1 MRVLLFLFVF
11 SSVIPSIFSQRKIYQ
26 FDLSIAESKGATLA
40 EGLKSS
46 DFDIQLRA
54 AQQAATWGKAEHI
67 QDLIFLLFNLR
78 NSVTLPKHYET
89 MAAAA
94 YALGQIEGSDVQRVE
109 ALQTTILNS
118 VDKKLVK
125 ESWMA
130 LAKLLPETAS
140 LGVRLED
147 AMKIVADYRRKPIIL
162 HDQYACLAL
171 AARKRINQSDFVK
184 SILSRDE
191 ILNWEE
197 EARVALAQ
205 VLSRTDYFFLSGNA
219 PSDTIYKSKVK
230 RWVENEKS
238 KYVRI
243 QFGRLASRY
252 EWWTL
257 LNDLACSE
265 DEQIAEPAIQVMLSK
280 DSTFISNIFWVDLKK
295 KASAFNYMRVGIH
308 FNQFDFDQIREV
320 LRAMPNNSREQIELA
335 GVWNENGHPDA
346 QNFIMH
352 KYSEAEDLFHRILW
366 VRQMSN
372 SYLFIDSLVINDFP
386 TAPPALQYAITECV
400 LEYAKSNPKYN
411 EMLFPGWFAV
421 LWTSQ
426 DAGVISLL
434 STWALEN
441 AERVKGNAFLGT
453 SIKQALPLF
462 QKTETVET
470 YNALLDAYNATQM
483 EEKFLV
489 RMQQVTRPFPSERE
503 WRKNQS
509 CKVKLKTDVG
519 TVVIK
524 LNGMNAPESVAN
536 LLKLCSQHYYD
547 SIAFHRVVPNFVVQA
562 GCTRGDGMSGMPYVI
577 SSEFMG
583 HNFAPLHIGMASA
596 GKHTESAQWFITL
609 AYTPNLNGRY
619 TEFGEVVRGK
629 KVLQKIQV
637 GTRIRSMREQHLF

>member
-1 MRVLLFLFVF
+1 MRVLLFLSAFFLF
-11 SSVIPSIFSQRKIYQ
+11 SSPVVSQSKIYN
-26 FDLSIAESKGATLA
+26 FDLSLIESRGATLA
-40 EGLKSS
+40 DGLKST
-46 DFDIQLRA
+46 DFEIQLRA

-94 YALGQIEGSDVQRVE
+94 YALGQIEGSNVQQIE
-109 ALQTTILNS
+109 ALQTTILN
-118 VDKKLVK
+118 VPNQNLVK
-125 ESWMA
+125 ESWLA
-130 LAKLLPETAS
+130 LAKSMHETAS

-147 AMKIVADYRRKPIIL
+147 AYAKNSSM
-162 HDQYACLAL
+162 HHNQYACLAI

-184 SILSRDE
+184 SILNYDD

-205 VLSRTDYFFLSGNA
+205 VLARTDYDFLSGNA
-219 PSDTIYKSKVK
+219 PSNDLYKSKVK
-230 RWVENEKS
+230 HWVENEKS

-265 DEQIAEPAIQVMLSK
+265 DEQIAEPAIQVMLAK
-280 DSTFISNIFWVDLKK
+280 DSTFIPNIFWVDLKN

-320 LRAMPNNSREQIELA
+320 LRAIPDNSREQIELA

-352 KYSEAEDLFHRILW
+352 KYSETEDLFHRILW

-400 LEYAKSNPKYN
+400 LDYAKSNPKYN
-411 EMLFPGWFAV
+411 EVLFPGWFAV

-434 STWALEN
+434 ATWVLEN

-483 EEKFLV
+483 DEDVLV
-489 RMQQVTRPFPSERE
+489 RMQQVTRPFPSEKE
-503 WRKNQS
+503 WKKNRS

-519 TVVIK
+519 TVVLK
-524 LNGMNAPESVAN
+524 LNGMNAPESVSN
-536 LLKLCSQHYYD
+536 LLKLCNQHYYD

-562 GCTRGDGMSGMPYVI
+562 GCARGDGMSGMPYVI

-637 GTRIRSMREQHLF
+637 GTRIRSMREQHVF

>member
-1 MRVLLFLFVF
+1 MRVLLFLSAFF
-11 SSVIPSIFSQRKIYQ
+11 LFNSSIFSQSKIYK
-26 FDLSIAESKGATLA
+26 FDLSLIESRGAALA
-40 EGLKSS
+40 DGLKST
-46 DFDIQLRA
+46 DYEIQLRA

-78 NSVTLPKHYET
+78 NSITLPKHYET

-94 YALGQIEGSDVQRVE
+94 YALGQIEGSNVQQIE
-109 ALQTTILNS
+109 ALQTTILNVS
-118 VDKKLVK
+118 NQKLVK
-125 ESWMA
+125 ESGIA
-130 LAKLLPETAS
+130 LGKSLHETAS

-147 AMKIVADYRRKPIIL
+147 AYTKHPEIP
-162 HDQYACLAL
+162 HNQYACLAL
-171 AARKRINQSDFVK
+171 AAHKRINQSDFVK
-184 SILSRDE
+184 AILNYDE

-197 EARVALAQ
+197 ESRVALAQ
-205 VLSRTDYFFLSGNA
+205 VLSRTDYNFLSGNA
-219 PSDTIYKSKVK
+219 PSDTLYKSKVK
-230 RWVENEKS
+230 YWIENEKS
-238 KYVRI
+238 KYVRL
-243 QFGRLASRY
+243 QFGKLTNRY
-252 EWWTL
+252 EWWPL

-265 DEQIAEPAIQVMLSK
+265 DEQIAEPAIQVMLAK

-295 KASAFNYMRVGIH
+295 KASAFNYIRVGIH
-308 FNQFDFDQIREV
+308 FNQFDFDEIREV
-320 LRAMPNNSREQIELA
+320 LRAMPNNGREQIELA

-372 SYLFIDSLVINDFP
+372 SYLFIDTLVINDFP

-434 STWALEN
+434 ATWAIEN
-441 AERVKGNAFLGT
+441 AERVKGNAFLGM

-489 RMQQVTRPFPSERE
+489 RMQQVTRPFPSEKE
-503 WRKNQS
+503 WKKNRS

-519 TVVIK
+519 TVVLK

-536 LLKLCSQHYYD
+536 LLKLCQVHYYD

>member
-1 MRVLLFLFVF
+1 MRVLLFLSALFLF
-11 SSVIPSIFSQRKIYQ
+11 TSSILSQNKIYE
-26 FDLSIAESKGATLA
+26 FDLRLSESRGASLA
-40 EGLKSS
+40 DGLKSS
-46 DFDIQLRA
+46 DYDIQLRA

-78 NSVTLPKHYET
+78 NSVTLPRHYET

-94 YALGQIEGSDVQRVE
+94 YALGQIEGSSIQQVE

-118 VDKKLVK
+118 TDKKLVK

-130 LAKLLPETAS
+130 LAKLLPETSS

-147 AMKIVADYRRKPIIL
+147 AMKTFDDYRRKPTIP
-162 HDQYACLAL
+162 HHQYACLAL
-171 AARKRINQSDFVK
+171 AARKRINQAEFVK
-184 SILSRDE
+184 TILSYDD

-205 VLSRTDYFFLSGNA
+205 VLSRTDYNFLSGNA
-219 PSDTIYKSKVK
+219 PSDTLYKSKIK
-230 RWVENEKS
+230 HWVQNEKS

-257 LNDLACSE
+257 LNDLACNE
-265 DEQIAEPAIQVMLSK
+265 DEQIAEPAIQVMLAK

-295 KASAFNYMRVGIH
+295 KASVFNYMRVGIH

-320 LRAMPNNSREQIELA
+320 LRAMLENSREQIELA

-352 KYSEAEDLFHRILW
+352 KYSEAKDLFHKILW

-372 SYLFIDSLVINDFP
+372 SYLFIDTLVINDFP

-400 LEYAKSNPKYN
+400 LEYAKSNPRYN

-434 STWALEN
+434 ATWAVEN

-470 YNALLDAYNATQM
+470 YNALLDAYNATQID
-483 EEKFLV
+483 EEVLV
-489 RMQQVTRPFPSERE
+489 RMQQITRPFPSEKE
-503 WRKNQS
+503 WKRNQS
-509 CKVKLKTDVG
+509 CKVKLKTDEG

-536 LLKLCSQHYYD
+536 LLKLCNEHYYD

-596 GKHTESAQWFITL
+596 GKHTESAQWFITS

-629 KVLQKIQV
+629 KVIQKIQV

>member
-1 MRVLLFLFVF
+1 MRIIFFLITLIFLG
-11 SSVIPSIFSQRKIYQ
+11 PNLFSQSKIYN
-26 FDLSIAESKGATLA
+26 FDLSLVESRGATLA
-40 EGLKSS
+40 EGLKST
-46 DFDIQLRA
+46 DYDIQLRA

-67 QDLIFLLFNLR
+67 QDLISLLFNLR

-94 YALGQIEGSDVQRVE
+94 YALGQIEGSNAQQIE
-109 ALQTTILNS
+109 SLQTTILN
-118 VDKKLVK
+118 VPNQKLVK
-125 ESWMA
+125 ESWIA
-130 LAKLLPETAS
+130 LGKSLHETAS

-147 AMKIVADYRRKPIIL
+147 AYTRNSSVP
-162 HDQYACLAL
+162 HNQYACLAL
-171 AARKRINQSDFVK
+171 AARKRIYQSDFVK
-184 SILSRDE
+184 SVLSYDDV
-191 ILNWEE
+191 LNWEE

-205 VLSRTDYFFLSGNA
+205 VLARTDYDFLSGSA
-219 PSDTIYKSKVK
+219 PSDALYRAKVK
-230 RWVENEKS
+230 HWVENEKS

-243 QFGRLASRY
+243 QFGKLANRY

-265 DEQIAEPAIQVMLSK
+265 DEQIAEPAIQVMLAK

-295 KASAFNYMRVGIH
+295 KSSAFNYMRVGVH

-320 LRAMPNNSREQIELA
+320 LRAMPDNSREQVELT

-346 QNFIMH
+346 QNFIMN
-352 KYSEAEDLFHRILW
+352 KYSEAENLFHRILW

-386 TAPPALQYAITECV
+386 TAPPALQSAITECV
-400 LEYAKSNPKYN
+400 LDYAKSNPKYN

-434 STWALEN
+434 ATWAFDN

-453 SIKQALPLF
+453 SIRQALPLF

-470 YNALLDAYNATQM
+470 YNALLDAYNATQL
-483 EEKFLV
+483 EEKVLV
-489 RMQQVTRPFPSERE
+489 RMQQVTRPFPSEKE
-503 WRKNQS
+503 WKKNKS
-509 CKVKLKTDVG
+509 CRVKLKTDAG

-536 LLKLCSQHYYD
+536 LLKLCDQHYYD

-562 GCTRGDGMSGMPYVI
+562 GCTRGDGMSGMPYVV
-577 SSEFMG
+577 SSEFTG

>member
-1 MRVLLFLFVF
+1 MRVLLFLCVF
-11 SSVIPSIFSQRKIYQ
+11 TSILPSIFSQNKIYQ
-26 FDLSIAESKGATLA
+26 FDLSIAESRGLSLA

-46 DFDIQLRA
+46 DYDIQLRA

-94 YALGQIEGSDVQRVE
+94 YALGQIEGSNVQQIE
-109 ALQTTILNS
+109 ALQTTVLNAA
-118 VDKKLVK
+118 DKKLVK
-125 ESWMA
+125 EAWLA
-130 LAKLLPETAS
+130 LGKSMHETAS

-147 AMKIVADYRRKPIIL
+147 AYAKNSSVP
-162 HDQYACLAL
+162 HNQYACLAL
-171 AARKRINQSDFVK
+171 AAHKRINQAEFVK
-184 SILSRDE
+184 TILNYDD

-205 VLSRTDYFFLSGNA
+205 VLSRTDYNFLSGNV
-219 PSDTIYKSKVK
+219 PSDTLYKSKVK

-243 QFGRLASRY
+243 QFAKLASRY
-252 EWWTL
+252 ELWPL
-257 LNDLACSE
+257 LNDLACNE

-280 DSTFISNIFWVDLKK
+280 DSTFSSNIFWVDLKK

-372 SYLFIDSLVINDFP
+372 SYLFIDSLVVNDFP

-400 LEYAKSNPKYN
+400 LEYAKSNRKYN

-434 STWALEN
+434 ATWAVEN

-453 SIKQALPLF
+453 SIKQALPMF

-483 EEKFLV
+483 EEKV
-489 RMQQVTRPFPSERE
+489 MVGMQQVTRPFPSEKE
-503 WRKNQS
+503 WKKNQS

-519 TVVIK
+519 SVVIK

-536 LLKLCSQHYYD
+536 LLKLCNQHYYD

-629 KVLQKIQV
+629 KVLQKIRV
-637 GTRIRSMREQHLF
+637 GTRIRTMREQHLF

>member
-1 MRVLLFLFVF
+1 MRVLLFLSAFF
-11 SSVIPSIFSQRKIYQ
+11 LFNSSIFSQNKIYK
-26 FDLSIAESKGATLA
+26 FDLSLIESKGATLGD
-40 EGLKSS
+40 GLKSS
-46 DFDIQLRA
+46 DYDIQLRA

-67 QDLIFLLFNLR
+67 PDLLFLLHNFR
-78 NSVTLPKHYET
+78 NSITLERHYQT

-94 YALGQIEGSDVQRVE
+94 CAIGQIGVANHEMTPVDDLQE
-109 ALQTTILNS
+109 MALKGAEKQ
-118 VDKKLVK
+118 LVK
-125 ESWMA
+125 ECWMA
-130 LAKLLPETAS
+130 LAKLLPETDS
-140 LGVRLED
+140 FGIKLED
-147 AMKIVADYRRKPIIL
+147 AYKSNPNIP
-162 HDQYACLAL
+162 HNQYACLAL
-171 AARKRINQSDFVK
+171 AARKRINQDDFVK
-184 SILSRDE
+184 SILSFDD

-205 VLSRTDYFFLSGNA
+205 VLSRTDYDFLSGNT
-219 PSDTIYKSKVK
+219 PSDTLYKSKVK
-230 RWVENEKS
+230 RWIQNEKS

-243 QFGRLASRY
+243 QFGRLANRY
-252 EWWTL
+252 EWWPL

-265 DEQIAEPAIQVMLSK
+265 DEQIAEPAIQIMLAK
-280 DSTFISNIFWVDLKK
+280 DSTFISNIFWFDLKK

-308 FNQFDFDQIREV
+308 FNQFDFDEIREV
-320 LRAMPNNSREQIELA
+320 LRGMPNNSREQIELA
-335 GVWNENGHPDA
+335 GVWNEKGHPDA

-352 KYSEAEDLFHRILW
+352 KYSETEDLFHRIIW

-372 SYLFIDSLVINDFP
+372 SYLFIDSLVIDDFP
-386 TAPPALQYAITECV
+386 SAPPALQYAITECV

-434 STWALEN
+434 ATWAVEN

-470 YNALLDAYNATQM
+470 YNALLDAYNATQI
-483 EEKFLV
+483 EEKILV
-489 RMQQVTRPFPSERE
+489 RMQQLTRPFPSEKE
-503 WRKNQS
+503 WKKNQS
-509 CKVKLKTDVG
+509 CKVKLKTDEG
-519 TVVIK
+519 AVVIK

-536 LLKLCSQHYYD
+536 LLKLCNQHYYD

-577 SSEFMG
+577 SSEFIG

-637 GTRIRSMREQHLF
+637 GTRIRTMREQHLF

>member
-1 MRVLLFLFVF
+1 M
-11 SSVIPSIFSQRKIYQ
+11 
-26 FDLSIAESKGATLA
+26 
-40 EGLKSS
+40 KST
-46 DFDIQLRA
+46 DYEIQLRA

-67 QDLIFLLFNLR
+67 QDLILLLFNLR
-78 NSVTLPKHYET
+78 NSTTLTRHYET

-94 YALGQIEGSDVQRVE
+94 YALGQIEGSDAQRVE
-109 ALQTTILNS
+109 ALQTTVLNA

-130 LAKLLPETAS
+130 LGKLLPETAS
-140 LGVRLED
+140 MGVRLDD
-147 AMKIVADYRRKPIIL
+147 AYKKHPIIP
-162 HDQYACLAL
+162 HNQYACLAL
-171 AARKRINQSDFVK
+171 AARKRINQDDFVK
-184 SILSRDE
+184 SILDQDD
-191 ILNWEE
+191 ILKWEE

-205 VLSRTDYFFLSGNA
+205 VLARTNYDFISGNA
-219 PSDTIYKSKVK
+219 PSNAVYKTNV
-230 RWVENEKS
+230 RNWIENEKS
-238 KYVRI
+238 KYVRL

-265 DEQIAEPAIQVMLSK
+265 DEQIAEPAIQVMLAK

-308 FNQFDFDQIREV
+308 FNQFDFDEIREV

-335 GVWNENGHPDA
+335 GVWNENGHRDA

-400 LEYAKSNPKYN
+400 LEYAKSNAKYN

-434 STWALEN
+434 ATWAIEN
-441 AERVKGNAFLGT
+441 AERVKGNAFLGM

-483 EEKFLV
+483 DEGVLV
-489 RMQQVTRPFPSERE
+489 RMQQVTRPFPSEKE
-503 WRKNQS
+503 WKKNRS

-519 TVVIK
+519 TVVLK

-536 LLKLCSQHYYD
+536 LLKLCNQHYYD

>member
-1 MRVLLFLFVF
+1 MRILLFLCVFTSVFPSVF
-11 SSVIPSIFSQRKIYQ
+11 SQNKIYQ
-26 FDLSIAESKGATLA
+26 FDLSIVESKGASLG

-46 DFDIQLRA
+46 DSEIQLRA
-54 AQQAATWGKAEHI
+54 AQQAATWGKTEHI
-67 QDLIFLLFNLR
+67 QDLILLLFNLR
-78 NSVTLPKHYET
+78 NSITLPKHYET

-94 YALGQIEGSDVQRVE
+94 YALGQIEGSDAQRVE
-109 ALQTTILNS
+109 ALQTTVLNA

-140 LGVRLED
+140 LGVRLEE
-147 AMKIVADYRRKPIIL
+147 AMNRVADYRVKSFVP
-162 HDQYACLAL
+162 HNQYACLAL
-171 AARKRINQSDFVK
+171 AARKRINQGDFVK
-184 SILSRDE
+184 SILSYDE

-205 VLSRTDYFFLSGNA
+205 VLARTDYDFLSGNA
-219 PSDTIYKSKVK
+219 PSDTLYKSKVK
-230 RWVENEKS
+230 YWIENEKS
-238 KYVRI
+238 KYVRL
-243 QFGRLASRY
+243 QFGKLTNRY
-252 EWWTL
+252 EWWPL

-265 DEQIAEPAIQVMLSK
+265 DEQIAEPAIQVMLAK

-434 STWALEN
+434 ATWAVEN

-470 YNALLDAYNATQM
+470 YNALLDAYNATQI
-483 EEKFLV
+483 EEKVLV
-489 RMQQVTRPFPSERE
+489 RMQQVTRPFPSEKE
-503 WRKNQS
+503 WKKNQS

-536 LLKLCSQHYYD
+536 LLKLCQVHYYD

-577 SSEFMG
+577 SSEFTG

-619 TEFGEVVRGK
+619 TEFGDVVRGK
-629 KVLQKIQV
+629 KVLRKIQV

>member
-1 MRVLLFLFVF
+1 MRVLLFFGAFFLFTSSVF
-11 SSVIPSIFSQRKIYQ
+11 SQNKIYQ

-54 AQQAATWGKAEHI
+54 AQQAATYGKAEHI

-171 AARKRINQSDFVK
+171 AARKRINQIDFVK

-280 DSTFISNIFWVDLKK
+280 DSTFSSNIFWVDLKK

-308 FNQFDFDQIREV
+308 FKQFDFDQIREV

-372 SYLFIDSLVINDFP
+372 SYLFIDTLVINDFP

-400 LEYAKSNPKYN
+400 LEYAKSNPRYN

-434 STWALEN
+434 ATWAVEN

-470 YNALLDAYNATQM
+470 YNALLDAYNATQI

-489 RMQQVTRPFPSERE
+489 RMQQVTRPFPSEKE
-503 WRKNQS
+503 WKKNQA

-536 LLKLCSQHYYD
+536 LLMLCNQHYYD

-619 TEFGEVVRGK
+619 TEFGAVVRGK
-629 KVLQKIQV
+629 KVLQKIKV
-637 GTRIRSMREQHLF
+637 GTRIVRMREQHLF

>member
-1 MRVLLFLFVF
+1 MRVLLFLGAYFLF
-11 SSVIPSIFSQRKIYQ
+11 TSSILSQNKIYE
-26 FDLSIAESKGATLA
+26 FDLRLSESRGATLA
-40 EGLKSS
+40 DGLKSS
-46 DFDIQLRA
+46 DYDIQLRA

-78 NSVTLPKHYET
+78 NSVTLTKHYET

-94 YALGQIEGSDVQRVE
+94 YALGQIEGSNVQQIE
-109 ALQTTILNS
+109 ALQTTILN
-118 VDKKLVK
+118 VPNQKLVK
-125 ESWMA
+125 ESWIA
-130 LAKLLPETAS
+130 LGKSMHETAS

-147 AMKIVADYRRKPIIL
+147 AYAKNSSMP
-162 HDQYACLAL
+162 HNQYACLSL
-171 AARKRINQSDFVK
+171 AAHKRINQSDFVK

-219 PSDTIYKSKVK
+219 PSDTLYKSKVR

-243 QFGRLASRY
+243 QFGRLAGRY

-265 DEQIAEPAIQVMLSK
+265 DEQIAEPAIQVMLAK
-280 DSTFISNIFWVDLKK
+280 DSTFSSNIFWVDLKK

-320 LRAMPNNSREQIELA
+320 LRAMPENGREQIELA

-352 KYSEAEDLFHRILW
+352 RYSESEDLFHRILW

-372 SYLFIDSLVINDFP
+372 SYLFIDTLVVNDFP

-400 LEYAKSNPKYN
+400 LEYAKSNPRYN

-434 STWALEN
+434 ATWALEN
-441 AERVKGNAFLGT
+441 AERVKGNDFLGT

-483 EEKFLV
+483 EEKVLV
-489 RMQQVTRPFPSERE
+489 RMQQVTRPFPSEKE
-503 WRKNQS
+503 WKKNQS

-536 LLKLCSQHYYD
+536 LLKLCNQHYYD

>member
-1 MRVLLFLFVF
+1 MRVLLFLSAFFLF
-11 SSVIPSIFSQRKIYQ
+11 SSPVVSQSKIYN
-26 FDLSIAESKGATLA
+26 FDLSLIESRGATLA
-40 EGLKSS
+40 DGLKST
-46 DFDIQLRA
+46 DFEIQLRA

-94 YALGQIEGSDVQRVE
+94 YALGQIEGSNVQQIE
-109 ALQTTILNS
+109 ALQTTILN
-118 VDKKLVK
+118 VPNQNLVK
-125 ESWMA
+125 ESWLA
-130 LAKLLPETAS
+130 LAKSMHETAS

-147 AMKIVADYRRKPIIL
+147 AYAKNSSM
-162 HDQYACLAL
+162 HHNQYACLAI

-184 SILSRDE
+184 SILNYDD

-205 VLSRTDYFFLSGNA
+205 VLARTDYDFLSGNA
-219 PSDTIYKSKVK
+219 PSNDLYKSKVK
-230 RWVENEKS
+230 HWVENEKS

-265 DEQIAEPAIQVMLSK
+265 DEQIAEPAIQVMLAK
-280 DSTFISNIFWVDLKK
+280 DSTFIPNIFWVDLKN

-320 LRAMPNNSREQIELA
+320 LRAIPDNSREQIELA

-352 KYSEAEDLFHRILW
+352 KYSETEDLFHRILW

-400 LEYAKSNPKYN
+400 LDYAKSNPKYN
-411 EMLFPGWFAV
+411 EVLFPGWFAV

-434 STWALEN
+434 ATWVLEN

-483 EEKFLV
+483 DEDVLV
-489 RMQQVTRPFPSERE
+489 
-503 WRKNQS
+503 
-509 CKVKLKTDVG
+509 
-519 TVVIK
+519 
-524 LNGMNAPESVAN
+524 
-536 LLKLCSQHYYD
+536 
-547 SIAFHRVVPNFVVQA
+547 
-562 GCTRGDGMSGMPYVI
+562 
-577 SSEFMG
+577 
-583 HNFAPLHIGMASA
+583 
-596 GKHTESAQWFITL
+596 
-609 AYTPNLNGRY
+609 
-619 TEFGEVVRGK
+619 
-629 KVLQKIQV
+629 
-637 GTRIRSMREQHLF
+637 

>member
-1 MRVLLFLFVF
+1 MRVLLFLCLF
-11 SSVIPSIFSQRKIYQ
+11 SSVFSSIFSQNKIYQ
-26 FDLSIAESKGATLA
+26 FDLDIAESRGAALA

-46 DFDIQLRA
+46 DYDIQLRA

-67 QDLIFLLFNLR
+67 PDLLFLLHNFR
-78 NSVTLPKHYET
+78 NSITLERHYQT

-94 YALGQIEGSDVQRVE
+94 YALGQIGIAEHEMSPVQNLQAA
-109 ALQTTILNS
+109 ALEQP
-118 VDKKLVK
+118 DRQLVK

-130 LAKLLPETAS
+130 LAKLLPETDS
-140 LGVRLED
+140 FGIKLED
-147 AMKIVADYRRKPIIL
+147 AYKSNPNIP
-162 HDQYACLAL
+162 HNQFACLAL
-171 AARKRINQSDFVK
+171 AARKRINQGDFVK
-184 SILSRDE
+184 SILDKDE
-191 ILNWEE
+191 ILDWEE

-219 PSDTIYKSKVK
+219 PSDTLYKSKVK
-230 RWVENEKS
+230 RWIENEKS

-265 DEQIAEPAIQVMLSK
+265 DEQIAEPAIQVMLAK
-280 DSTFISNIFWVDLKK
+280 DGTFSSNIFWVDLKK

-308 FNQFDFDQIREV
+308 FNQFDFDQIRDV

-372 SYLFIDSLVINDFP
+372 SYLFIDTLVINDFP

-400 LEYAKSNPKYN
+400 LEYAKSNPKYS
-411 EMLFPGWFAV
+411 ELLFPGWFAV

-434 STWALEN
+434 ATWAVEN

-470 YNALLDAYNATQM
+470 YNALLDAYNATQI

-489 RMQQVTRPFPSERE
+489 RMQQVTRSFPSEKE
-503 WRKNQS
+503 WKKNLS

-519 TVVIK
+519 KVVIK

-536 LLKLCSQHYYD
+536 LLKLCNQHYYD

-629 KVLQKIQV
+629 KVLQNIKV
-637 GTRIRSMREQHLF
+637 GTRIIRMREQHLF